1 MNIIQEPLI
10 SVIIPTYQRCASV
23 RRLLLA
29 LSHQTMPVEMYE
41 VIVVIDGS
49 TDGTH
54 EMVEQSQSP
63 FKLKNIWQPNQG
75 RATACNLGI
84 REAEGNIVVILD
96 DDMEPS
102 TQLMAAH
109 WDAHQAG
116 LRIGVLGAVPIKVE
130 PTSPP
135 VLQYIGEKFNEHLE
149 KLSEPDYS
157 LNLRDFFSGN
167 FSIGRSLLMEVG
179 LFDDRFKIYGNEDL
193 ELSWRLRQAGIQLV
207 YCAEALATQHYEKDY
222 ATLARDNINK
232 GKTSILFSKLHPE
245 ATPEIKL
252 GTYTQESFQW
262 RFLRACLLSLSQ
274 VWKSLPEVIIRSVSW
289 LEKSRSAHLPLYYR
303 FTLDYFYWLGVR
315 NAET

>member
-1 MNIIQEPLI
+1 MNISQEPLI
-10 SVIIPTYQRCASV
+10 SVIVPTYQRCASV
-23 RRLLLA
+23 GRLLLA
-29 LSHQTMPVEMYE
+29 LSHQTMPAEKYE

-49 TDGTH
+49 TDGTR

-75 RATACNLGI
+75 RAIACNLGI
-84 REAEGNIVVILD
+84 REAEGSLVVILD

-102 TQLMAAH
+102 AHLLDAH
-109 WDAHQAG
+109 WDAHTAG
-116 LRIGVLGAVPIKVE
+116 LRIGVLGAVPIWVE

-149 KLSEPDYS
+149 RLAKPDYT

-167 FSIGRSLLMEVG
+167 FSIRRSLLTEVG
-179 LFDDRFKIYGNEDL
+179 LFNDQFKIYGNEDL

-207 YCAEALATQHYEKDY
+207 YCAEASAIQHHEKDY
-222 ATLARDNINK
+222 ATLARDNIDK

-252 GTYTQESFQW
+252 SSYSQESLKW
-262 RFLRACLLSLSQ
+262 RLLRACLLSLSQ
-274 VWKSLPEVIIRSVSW
+274 VWKSLPKVIVRSVSW
-289 LEKSRSAHLPLYYR
+289 LEKRRSAQLPLYYR
-303 FTLDYFYWLGVR
+303 FSLDYFYWLGVR
-315 NAET
+315 NAES